1 MPTPKHFCWI
11 FACALWA
18 GTAGMAAA
26 GGAKPATE
34 QNRRFITQAFER
46 WSSGSGNFFQ
56 DVLAPDVR
64 WTIKGSGPAAGT
76 YASRTDFLE
85 RAVQPFVAR
94 LSTPIRPTVKAI
106 WADGDDVIVHWDG
119 SATAGDGSPY
129 RNSYIW
135 IFRMANGRASEVTAF
150 LDLAAYDD
158 VLRRVSPRKSP

>member
-1 MPTPKHFCWI
+1 MTTPKHLCWM

-18 GTAGMAAA
+18 CTAGPAAA
-26 GGAKPATE
+26 GDIKPATE
-34 QNRRFITQAFER
+34 LNRQFITRAFER
-46 WSSGSGNFFQ
+46 WTSGSGDFFR

-76 YASRTDFLE
+76 YAGREDFLE

-94 LSTPIRPTVKAI
+94 LATPIRPTVKAI

-158 VLRRVSPRKSP
+158 VLRRVSARKSP